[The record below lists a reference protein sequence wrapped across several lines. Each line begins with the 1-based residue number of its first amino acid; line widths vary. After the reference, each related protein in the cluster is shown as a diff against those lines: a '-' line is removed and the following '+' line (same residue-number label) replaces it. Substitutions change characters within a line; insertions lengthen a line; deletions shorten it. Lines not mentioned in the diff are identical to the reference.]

1 MADSLWVPT
10 YFKADASLS
19 AYMNIL
25 RRNLSTT
32 CITRQ
37 TVACDITAVDPI
49 RKYGIADVRVFW
61 SKLPIKVENKTQER
75 WFSTAKYS
83 AMFVIVRAKWL
94 WTSKKIMFSQSEV
107 GRRFVAWGRRHQGW
121 PTPIRKLTFSL
132 HQHTIVWVWV
142 SENTTMIDFAT
153 RRGVCGR
160 SELAEVRSPGSCESF
175 SRIIRSLSKLAL
187 FDIKSLV

>member
-10 YFKADASLS
+10 YFKAHASLS

-83 AMFVIVRAKWL
+83 AMFVTVRAKWL
-94 WTSKKIMFSQSEV
+94 WTSKKIMFSHRVKLEEDSWRGAV
-107 GRRFVAWGRRHQGW
+107 VIKGGRRLYGNWHFLCINTPLSGSGYQRTPQWSTSQHVA
-121 PTPIRKLTFSL
+121 
-132 HQHTIVWVWV
+132 
-142 SENTTMIDFAT
+142 EYAD
-153 RRGVCGR
+153 GR
-160 SELAEVRSPGSCESF
+160 SWQR
-175 SRIIRSLSKLAL
+175 
-187 FDIKSLV
+187 